1 MAGLMTP
8 YIFWLLTDKKILTKK
23 IDPLNVFQRI
33 MNKNSSRKMQTYYFF
48 NKSTGEV
55 VEQVFRHVKQVE
67 QFLEKSSN
75 FELMSGPLENLPVRG
90 TRKID

>member
-8 YIFWLLTDKKILTKK
+8 YIFWFFTDENIPSKK
-23 IDPLNVFQRI
+23 IDPKNVFQRTS
-33 MNKNSSRKMQTYYFF
+33 NKNLGRKMQTYYFF
-48 NKSTGEV
+48 NKATGEV

-67 QFLEKSSN
+67 QFLERSKN
-75 FELMSGPLENLPVRG
+75 FELMNGPLEDLPVRG

>member
-1 MAGLMTP
+1 
-8 YIFWLLTDKKILTKK
+8 
-23 IDPLNVFQRI
+23 
-33 MNKNSSRKMQTYYFF
+33 MQTYYFF

-67 QFLEKSSN
+67 QFLERSSN
-75 FELMSGPLENLPVRG
+75 FELMNGPLENLPVRG